1 MAVAAQHLRAAHA
14 DLAVTGGRRRVRDEL
29 DLGDAGPAV
38 GVGGVVG
45 LLRPGA
51 PTVATGTSVQPY
63 TRVTTA
69 RSK

>member
-1 MAVAAQHLRAAHA
+1 M
-14 DLAVTGGRRRVRDEL
+14 RDEL

-45 LLRPGA
+45 LLRPGR